1 MINWKPAKVKHQ
13 ADSTTVEE
21 PLDLGD
27 GPWFIVLTKKEA
39 EIVASL
45 EYDPKESKFPL
56 EEEEDQIDPYGP
68 RNRRSHQ
75 QRPRPYHAVK
85 GLGAMATVTHAY

>member
-1 MINWKPAKVKHQ
+1 M
-13 ADSTTVEE
+13 EE

-45 EYDPKESKFPL
+45 EYDPKERKFPP

-68 RNRRSHQ
+68 PKS
-75 QRPRPYHAVK
+75 
-85 GLGAMATVTHAY
+85 